1 MSVTVLEHP
10 LAGHLLAELR
20 DHRTPPN
27 QYRQVAHSLTHLL
40 VIEATR
46 ELRTRPERVRT
57 PLQETDAVR
66 LGQGLAVIPVLRA
79 GLGMLDPVLALFPDV
94 AVGYVGLERN
104 EETAVARRYYVKCP
118 KLDDRYT
125 LVLDPMLAT
134 GGSAVQAIALA
145 REMGAG
151 PIVMV
156 CVIAAPEGVR
166 NMEKFHPDV
175 RIVTAALDEGLNER
189 KYIVPGLGDFGDRL
203 YGTQP

>member
-104 EETAVARRYYVKCP
+104 EETAVARRYYVKFP

>member
-1 MSVTVLEHP
+1 
-10 LAGHLLAELR
+10 
-20 DHRTPPN
+20 
-27 QYRQVAHSLTHLL
+27 
-40 VIEATR
+40 
-46 ELRTRPERVRT
+46 
-57 PLQETDAVR
+57 
-66 LGQGLAVIPVLRA
+66 
-79 GLGMLDPVLALFPDV
+79 MLDPVLALFPDV

-104 EETAVARRYYVKCP
+104 EETAVARRYYVKFP